1 MLTVFLVTKTGTMKL
16 DEQISAVRYKLEE
29 GGKKIDLQASVLLSC
44 HPLYDPGSKG

>member
-1 MLTVFLVTKTGTMKL
+1 MLTVFLVTKTGTVKL

-29 GGKKIDLQASVLLSC
+29 EKKIDLQASVLLSC